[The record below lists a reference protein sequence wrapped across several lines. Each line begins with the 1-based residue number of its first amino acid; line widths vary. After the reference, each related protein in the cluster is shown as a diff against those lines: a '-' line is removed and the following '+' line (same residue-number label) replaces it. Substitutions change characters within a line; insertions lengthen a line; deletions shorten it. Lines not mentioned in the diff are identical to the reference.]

1 MHSEVVR
8 RVFDQAGGLSGDS
21 MKWFWI
27 ILAIIYVLNP
37 YDLIPGFAI
46 FPSRIDD
53 IIVLIMLFRYLHRKR
68 TMPSDGSRTHGAR
81 GQQHT
86 DQQQEQEQEQ
96 QERDQY
102 RQGPRDPYSILGVSR
117 QAGQSEIRAA
127 YLKLANQYHPDKVA
141 HLGKEFQEMAEQR
154 FKEIQQAYEHLK
166 KGRQKP

>member
-1 MHSEVVR
+1 
-8 RVFDQAGGLSGDS
+8 

-37 YDLIPGFAI
+37 YDFIPGFAI

-68 TMPSDGSRTHGAR
+68 TMPSAGSRTYGAQ
-81 GQQHT
+81 GQQRT
-86 DQQQEQEQEQ
+86 SRQQEQEQ
-96 QERDQY
+96 QEREQF

-117 QAGQSEIRAA
+117 QAGQTEIRAA

-154 FKEIQQAYEHLK
+154 FKEIQQAYAHLK
-166 KGRQKP
+166 KGR